1 MALRTSD
8 TQSQDSFSHALCLQ
22 KFLQQVYQNV
32 HVNILSY
39 KYKYKHADELSFWV
53 FEMLFDGRTFAKL
66 LNLLVFDR
74 SDASDASRKPLI
86 EGQAMAR

>member
-1 MALRTSD
+1 
-8 TQSQDSFSHALCLQ
+8 
-22 KFLQQVYQNV
+22 
-32 HVNILSY
+32 
-39 KYKYKHADELSFWV
+39 
-53 FEMLFDGRTFAKL
+53 MLFDGRTFAKL